1 MLNVDRVGVGD
12 TVGVDVDVGLAV
24 GVADGVLV
32 GEILGEIPGRAVAW
46 GEGSGVGMATCT
58 GGVAETTAR
67 VGVAVDDGLV
77 A

>member
-12 TVGVDVDVGLAV
+12 AVGVGVDVGLAV
-24 GVADGVLV
+24 GVVDGVLIGV
-32 GEILGEIPGRAVAW
+32 ILDEIPGISVTWGRDGGTGVAL
-46 GEGSGVGMATCT
+46 CT
-58 GGVAETTAR
+58 GVAGTTAR